1 MIFIIIKVEK
11 RLIGKIVDVLDIELI
26 ELFLFVNILDIEFM
40 VND

>member
-26 ELFLFVNILDIEFM
+26 ELFLFVDILDI
-40 VND
+40 

>member
-11 RLIGKIVDVLDIELI
+11 RLIGEIVDVLDIELI
-26 ELFLFVNILDIEFM
+26 ELFLFVDILDIEFM

>member
-26 ELFLFVNILDIEFM
+26 ELFLFVDILDIEFM

>member
-26 ELFLFVNILDIEFM
+26 ELFLFVGILDI
-40 VND
+40 